1 VETLWP
7 WLAVAGAGALHG
19 LNPATGWFFAA
30 AQGLRA
36 RDRRQALRALLPIA
50 AGHAAS
56 VALVAAAA
64 VLGMSMDRTTLWTL
78 AGAVLAL
85 ALALALAAL
94 ARFAILAASATL
106 VTPIA
111 PQATRAPRAPRAP
124 RGQAALAL
132 WSCAMSTVHGAG
144 LMLVPALIPIC
155 LSAGP
160 ARQITAS
167 GSLLLGLAAVG
178 IHTVAMLAA
187 TAIIASITCSKFA
200 QSLLCGARRVYGIVQ
215 LPSHLWLRKHD
226 YLQDPRITLVDD
238 RPDHARRSHQ
248 LPDAQHAGRVGADA
262 AH

>member
-7 WLAVAGAGALHG
+7 WLAVAVAGALHG

-64 VLGMSMDRTTLWTL
+64 VLGMSMDRTTLWML

-85 ALALALAAL
+85 GLGLALAAL

-106 VTPIA
+106 VTPIT
-111 PQATRAPRAPRAP
+111 PQATRTPRAP

-167 GSLLLGLAAVG
+167 GSLVLGLAAVG

-200 QSLLCGARRVYGIVQ
+200 QSLLRGARRVYGIVQ

>member
-1 VETLWP
+1 
-7 WLAVAGAGALHG
+7 
-19 LNPATGWFFAA
+19 
-30 AQGLRA
+30 
-36 RDRRQALRALLPIA
+36 LRALLPIA

-78 AGAVLAL
+78 VGAVLAL
-85 ALALALAAL
+85 GLGQALAAL
-94 ARFAILAASATL
+94 TRFAILAALAASATS
-106 VTPIA
+106 VTQIAPQA
-111 PQATRAPRAPRAP
+111 PQATRTPRAP

-155 LSAGP
+155 LSTGP
-160 ARQITAS
+160 AGQITAS
-167 GSLLLGLAAVG
+167 GSLVLGLAAVG

-200 QSLLCGARRVYGIVQ
+200 QSLLRGARRVYGIVQ

>member
-1 VETLWP
+1 VETIWP

-30 AQGLRA
+30 AHGLRG

-64 VLGMSMDRTTLWTL
+64 VLGMSMDRATLWML
-78 AGAVLAL
+78 AGAV
-85 ALALALAAL
+85 LALAAL
-94 ARFAILAASATL
+94 ARFATLAASATL

-111 PQATRAPRAPRAP
+111 PQATRATRAP

-178 IHTVAMLAA
+178 IHTGAMLAA

-215 LPSHLWLRKHD
+215 PPSHLWLRKHD

>member
-1 VETLWP
+1 
-7 WLAVAGAGALHG
+7 
-19 LNPATGWFFAA
+19 
-30 AQGLRA
+30 
-36 RDRRQALRALLPIA
+36 
-50 AGHAAS
+50 

-64 VLGMSMDRTTLWTL
+64 VLGMSMDRATLWML
-78 AGAVLAL
+78 AGAV
-85 ALALALAAL
+85 LALAAL
-94 ARFAILAASATL
+94 ARFATLAASATL

-111 PQATRAPRAPRAP
+111 PQATRATRAP

-178 IHTVAMLAA
+178 IHTGAMLAA

-215 LPSHLWLRKHD
+215 PPSHLWLRKHD

>member
-7 WLAVAGAGALHG
+7 WLAVAVAGALHG

-78 AGAVLAL
+78 AGAILAL
-85 ALALALAAL
+85 GLGLALAAL

-106 VTPIA
+106 VTPIT
-111 PQATRAPRAPRAP
+111 PQATRTP

-167 GSLLLGLAAVG
+167 GSLVLGLAAVG

-200 QSLLCGARRVYGIVQ
+200 QSLLRGARRVYGIVQ